1 MISEYYN
8 DFLRDEVILCD
19 RSTKTVERYKYF
31 YKLLVDFIGEVPASS
46 ITIESTRRWR
56 ELLYT
61 YQKPDTV
68 RGYIG
73 CLRAFLKYCVR
84 KGVSF
89 DFDVEDIKLPKRE
102 KRMLDI
108 PTDLE
113 VREFIDLIGE
123 PRRGYN
129 NINRLRNIAI
139 AELIYSSGMRVGEV
153 CALNRNSIKNRQATI
168 VGKSSEPRICFIDT
182 QTERAITEYLQA
194 RTDNNP
200 ALFISYQT
208 ERRITSGNVRN
219 VFKHACVRSDG
230 RFENIHPHTLRHAFA
245 TKLLERRVDLRYIGD
260 LMGHKDLNTTRM
272 YTHYSNPKLKE
283 IYDQAHRGI

>member
-1 MISEYYN
+1 MISEYFSN
-8 DFLRDEVILCD
+8 FLRDEVVLCD
-19 RSTKTVERYKYF
+19 LSTKTIERYQCF
-31 YKLLVDFIGEVPASS
+31 YKLLTDFLGDIPLSS
-46 ITIESTRRWR
+46 LMLEDTRLWR
-56 ELLYT
+56 EQLYS

-73 CLRAFLKYCVR
+73 CLRAFLKYCHR
-84 KGVSF
+84 KGARLSF
-89 DFDVEDIKLPKRE
+89 NVEDIKLPKRE
-102 KRMLDI
+102 KRLLDI
-108 PTDLE
+108 PTDVE

-139 AELIYSSGMRVGEV
+139 AELIYSSGLRVGEV

-168 VGKSSEPRICFIDT
+168 VGKSSEPRICFIDIN
-182 QTERAITEYLQA
+182 TERAIAEYLQT
-194 RTDNNP
+194 RTDNES

-208 ERRITSGNVRN
+208 EKRITTGNVRN
-219 VFKHACVRSDG
+219 IFKHACARSDG
-230 RFENIHPHTLRHAFA
+230 QFENIHPHTLRHAFA

-260 LMGHKDLNTTRM
+260 LMGHKDLNTTKV

-283 IYDQAHRGI
+283 IYDQAHRCF